1 MRQYETVF
9 LISPNLEEEETTK
22 IITQISGIISK
33 EKGKLIQEDRW
44 GKKRLAY
51 PIKKF
56 EEAFYVFFHYE
67 GDSNI
72 PFELERRFK
81 QTEAILRFLTVK
93 KETRENVRKKRKGTP
108 PEEETATPASEAE
121 IVAPQEE
128 KAELKKEEET
138 VAPQDE
144 EKVEKKEEEETVAP
158 AKEEEIVVPQDEEKV
173 EKKEEEAEKKEE
185 EETVAPAKEE
195 EIVVPQD
202 EEKVEKKEEEA
213 EKKEEEETVAPAK
226 EEEIVA
232 PQDEEKV
239 EKKEEE
245 AEKKEEDKEDLNS
258 AEAIKEDK

>member
-72 PFELERRFK
+72 PLELEKRFK

-93 KETRENVRKKRKGTP
+93 KETRENVRKKRKGIP
-108 PEEETATPASEAE
+108 VEEKTTMPAAEAE

-128 KAELKKEEET
+128 KVELKEEKEASAPAKEEESA
-138 VAPQDE
+138 VSQDE
-144 EKVEKKEEEETVAP
+144 EEVEKKEEET
-158 AKEEEIVVPQDEEKV
+158 
-173 EKKEEEAEKKEE
+173 
-185 EETVAPAKEE
+185 
-195 EIVVPQD
+195 
-202 EEKVEKKEEEA
+202 
-213 EKKEEEETVAPAK
+213 
-226 EEEIVA
+226 
-232 PQDEEKV
+232 
-239 EKKEEE
+239 
-245 AEKKEEDKEDLNS
+245 EKKEEDKEDLNS
-258 AEAIKEDK
+258 AEKIKEDK

>member
-93 KETRENVRKKRKGTP
+93 KETRENVRKKRKGIP
-108 PEEETATPASEAE
+108 AEEETAAPAAEAE

-128 KAELKKEEET
+128 KVEL
-138 VAPQDE
+138 
-144 EKVEKKEEEETVAP
+144 KEEEETSVP
-158 AKEEEIVVPQDEEKV
+158 AKEENIEEEK
-173 EKKEEEAEKKEE
+173 KQTEEPE
-185 EETVAPAKEE
+185 
-195 EIVVPQD
+195 
-202 EEKVEKKEEEA
+202 
-213 EKKEEEETVAPAK
+213 
-226 EEEIVA
+226 
-232 PQDEEKV
+232 
-239 EKKEEE
+239 
-245 AEKKEEDKEDLNS
+245 EKKEEDKEDLNS
-258 AEAIKEDK
+258 AETIKEDK

>member
-9 LISPNLEEEETTK
+9 LISPNLEEEETAK

-44 GKKRLAY
+44 GKRRLAY

-93 KETRENVRKKRKGTP
+93 KETRENVRKKRKGIP
-108 PEEETATPASEAE
+108 AKEETAMPAAEAE
-121 IVAPQEE
+121 IVAPRD
-128 KAELKKEEET
+128 EEE
-138 VAPQDE
+138 A
-144 EKVEKKEEEETVAP
+144 EKKEEEEIVVP
-158 AKEEEIVVPQDEEKV
+158 AQEAEIVVSQDEEKT

-185 EETVAPAKEE
+185 EEIAAPAQEE
-195 EIVVPQD
+195 ESAIPQG
-202 EEKVEKKEEEA
+202 EEKVEKE
-213 EKKEEEETVAPAK
+213 
-226 EEEIVA
+226 
-232 PQDEEKV
+232 
-239 EKKEEE
+239 
-245 AEKKEEDKEDLNS
+245 EEDKEDLNS
-258 AEAIKEDK
+258 TETIKEDK

>member
-9 LISPNLEEEETTK
+9 LISPNLEEEETSK

-72 PFELERRFK
+72 PLELERRFK

-93 KETRENVRKKRKGTP
+93 KETRENVRKKRKGIP
-108 PEEETATPASEAE
+108 AEEETATPAAEAE

-128 KAELKKEEET
+128 KVELKKEDEIAVPSKEEEI
-138 VAPQDE
+138 VVSQDE
-144 EKVEKKEEEETVAP
+144 KKVGKEKKEEEEIAAP
-158 AKEEEIVVPQDEEKV
+158 AKEEEIVVPQDEEEV
-173 EKKEEEAEKKEE
+173 
-185 EETVAPAKEE
+185 
-195 EIVVPQD
+195 
-202 EEKVEKKEEEA
+202 EEK
-213 EKKEEEETVAPAK
+213 
-226 EEEIVA
+226 
-232 PQDEEKV
+232 
-239 EKKEEE
+239 

-258 AEAIKEDK
+258 AETIKEDK

>member
-67 GDSNI
+67 GGSNI
-72 PFELERRFK
+72 PLELEKRFK

-93 KETRENVRKKRKGTP
+93 KETRENVRKKRKGIP
-108 PEEETATPASEAE
+108 AEEETATPAAEAE

-128 KAELKKEEET
+128 KAELEKEEKIA
-138 VAPQDE
+138 V
-144 EKVEKKEEEETVAP
+144 P
-158 AKEEEIVVPQDEEKV
+158 AKEEESVVSQDEEEV
-173 EKKEEEAEKKEE
+173 
-185 EETVAPAKEE
+185 
-195 EIVVPQD
+195 
-202 EEKVEKKEEEA
+202 EEK
-213 EKKEEEETVAPAK
+213 
-226 EEEIVA
+226 
-232 PQDEEKV
+232 
-239 EKKEEE
+239 

-258 AEAIKEDK
+258 AETIKEDK

>member
-22 IITQISGIISK
+22 IITQISDIISTK
-33 EKGKLIQEDRW
+33 KGKLIQEDRW

-72 PFELERRFK
+72 PLELERRFK

-93 KETRENVRKKRKGTP
+93 KETRENVRKKRKSIP
-108 PEEETATPASEAE
+108 VEERTAEPVAEAE

-128 KAELKKEEET
+128 KVEL
-138 VAPQDE
+138 
-144 EKVEKKEEEETVAP
+144 KEEEEISVP
-158 AKEEEIVVPQDEEKV
+158 AKEEEGAVSQDEEKI
-173 EKKEEEAEKKEE
+173 EE
-185 EETVAPAKEE
+185 
-195 EIVVPQD
+195 
-202 EEKVEKKEEEA
+202 
-213 EKKEEEETVAPAK
+213 
-226 EEEIVA
+226 
-232 PQDEEKV
+232 
-239 EKKEEE
+239 KEEE

-258 AEAIKEDK
+258 AEKIKEDK

>member
-72 PFELERRFK
+72 PLELEKRFK

-93 KETRENVRKKRKGTP
+93 KETRENVRKKRKGIP
-108 PEEETATPASEAE
+108 AEEETA
-121 IVAPQEE
+121 
-128 KAELKKEEET
+128 
-138 VAPQDE
+138 
-144 EKVEKKEEEETVAP
+144 
-158 AKEEEIVVPQDEEKV
+158 
-173 EKKEEEAEKKEE
+173 
-185 EETVAPAKEE
+185 
-195 EIVVPQD
+195 
-202 EEKVEKKEEEA
+202 
-213 EKKEEEETVAPAK
+213 APAK

-232 PQDEEKV
+232 PQEEKVELKEEEEKAAVPVKEEEIVIPKDEEKV
-239 EKKEEE
+239 EEKEEE

-258 AEAIKEDK
+258 AETIKEDK

>member
-22 IITQISGIISK
+22 IIAQISGIISK

-72 PFELERRFK
+72 PLELERRFK

-93 KETRENVRKKRKGTP
+93 KETRPNVRKKRKGIP
-108 PEEETATPASEAE
+108 AEEETAAPAAEAE
-121 IVAPQEE
+121 IKAPQEE
-128 KAELKKEEET
+128 KVEL
-138 VAPQDE
+138 
-144 EKVEKKEEEETVAP
+144 KEEEEISVP
-158 AKEEEIVVPQDEEKV
+158 AKEEESAVSQDEEEVEEKEEEKAELKEEEIVVPEKEEKIVVPQEEEKV
-173 EKKEEEAEKKEE
+173 EEKEE
-185 EETVAPAKEE
+185 EEK
-195 EIVVPQD
+195 
-202 EEKVEKKEEEA
+202 
-213 EKKEEEETVAPAK
+213 
-226 EEEIVA
+226 
-232 PQDEEKV
+232 
-239 EKKEEE
+239 

-258 AEAIKEDK
+258 AETIKEDK

>member
-72 PFELERRFK
+72 PLELEKRFK

-93 KETRENVRKKRKGTP
+93 KETRENVRKKRKGIP
-108 PEEETATPASEAE
+108 AEEETA
-121 IVAPQEE
+121 
-128 KAELKKEEET
+128 
-138 VAPQDE
+138 
-144 EKVEKKEEEETVAP
+144 AP
-158 AKEEEIVVPQDEEKV
+158 AKEEEIVVPKDEEKV
-173 EKKEEEAEKKEE
+173 EEKEGEAEKKEEEEKAAVPAKEEEIVIPKDEEKVEEKEEEAEKKEG
-185 EETVAPAKEE
+185 
-195 EIVVPQD
+195 D
-202 EEKVEKKEEEA
+202 
-213 EKKEEEETVAPAK
+213 
-226 EEEIVA
+226 
-232 PQDEEKV
+232 
-239 EKKEEE
+239 
-245 AEKKEEDKEDLNS
+245 
-258 AEAIKEDK
+258 

>member
-72 PFELERRFK
+72 PLELEKRFK

-108 PEEETATPASEAE
+108 VEEKTTMPAAEAE

-128 KAELKKEEET
+128 KEASAPAKEEEST
-138 VAPQDE
+138 VSQDE
-144 EKVEKKEEEETVAP
+144 EEVEKKEEET
-158 AKEEEIVVPQDEEKV
+158 
-173 EKKEEEAEKKEE
+173 
-185 EETVAPAKEE
+185 
-195 EIVVPQD
+195 
-202 EEKVEKKEEEA
+202 
-213 EKKEEEETVAPAK
+213 
-226 EEEIVA
+226 
-232 PQDEEKV
+232 
-239 EKKEEE
+239 
-245 AEKKEEDKEDLNS
+245 EKKEEDKEDLNS
-258 AEAIKEDK
+258 AEKIKEDK

>member
-22 IITQISGIISK
+22 IIAQISGIISK

-56 EEAFYVFFHYE
+56 EEAFYVFFLYE
-67 GDSNI
+67 GDPNI

-93 KETRENVRKKRKGTP
+93 KETRPNVRKKRKGIP
-108 PEEETATPASEAE
+108 AEEETAMPAAEVE

-128 KAELKKEEET
+128 KVELK
-138 VAPQDE
+138 
-144 EKVEKKEEEETVAP
+144 
-158 AKEEEIVVPQDEEKV
+158 KEEEIVVPAKEEESVVPQEEEKV
-173 EKKEEEAEKKEE
+173 EDKEEEK
-185 EETVAPAKEE
+185 
-195 EIVVPQD
+195 
-202 EEKVEKKEEEA
+202 
-213 EKKEEEETVAPAK
+213 
-226 EEEIVA
+226 
-232 PQDEEKV
+232 
-239 EKKEEE
+239 

-258 AEAIKEDK
+258 AETIKEDK

>member
-22 IITQISGIISK
+22 IITQISDIISK

-72 PFELERRFK
+72 PFELEKRFK

-93 KETRENVRKKRKGTP
+93 KETRENVRKKRKGIP
-108 PEEETATPASEAE
+108 AEETAVPDAEAE

-128 KAELKKEEET
+128 KIELKEEEEIS
-138 VAPQDE
+138 VPAKEEESAAPQDE
-144 EKVEKKEEEETVAP
+144 EKVEEKEEEETTAP
-158 AKEEEIVVPQDEEKV
+158 VKEEESAVPQDEEKV
-173 EKKEEEAEKKEE
+173 EE
-185 EETVAPAKEE
+185 
-195 EIVVPQD
+195 
-202 EEKVEKKEEEA
+202 
-213 EKKEEEETVAPAK
+213 
-226 EEEIVA
+226 
-232 PQDEEKV
+232 
-239 EKKEEE
+239 KEEE

-258 AEAIKEDK
+258 AETIKEDK

>member
-44 GKKRLAY
+44 GKRRLAY

-93 KETRENVRKKRKGTP
+93 KETRENVRKKRKGIP
-108 PEEETATPASEAE
+108 AEEETATSAAEAE

-128 KAELKKEEET
+128 KFELKEEEEIA
-138 VAPQDE
+138 VPAQEEESAVSQGE
-144 EKVEKKEEEETVAP
+144 EKVEKKEEE
-158 AKEEEIVVPQDEEKV
+158 V
-173 EKKEEEAEKKEE
+173 EKKEEE
-185 EETVAPAKEE
+185 
-195 EIVVPQD
+195 
-202 EEKVEKKEEEA
+202 
-213 EKKEEEETVAPAK
+213 
-226 EEEIVA
+226 
-232 PQDEEKV
+232 V

-245 AEKKEEDKEDLNS
+245 AEKKEEDKED
-258 AEAIKEDK
+258 K

>member
-33 EKGKLIQEDRW
+33 GKGKLIQEDRW

-72 PFELERRFK
+72 PLELEKRFK

-93 KETRENVRKKRKGTP
+93 KETRENVRKKRKGIP
-108 PEEETATPASEAE
+108 AKEETAEPAAKAE

-128 KAELKKEEET
+128 KVEL
-138 VAPQDE
+138 
-144 EKVEKKEEEETVAP
+144 KEEEETATP
-158 AKEEEIVVPQDEEKV
+158 AKEEKIVIPQDEEEV
-173 EKKEEEAEKKEE
+173 EE
-185 EETVAPAKEE
+185 
-195 EIVVPQD
+195 
-202 EEKVEKKEEEA
+202 
-213 EKKEEEETVAPAK
+213 
-226 EEEIVA
+226 
-232 PQDEEKV
+232 
-239 EKKEEE
+239 KEEE

-258 AEAIKEDK
+258 AETIKEDK

>member
-22 IITQISGIISK
+22 IITQISDIISK

-72 PFELERRFK
+72 PLELERRFK

-93 KETRENVRKKRKGTP
+93 KETRENVRKKRKGIP
-108 PEEETATPASEAE
+108 AEEETA
-121 IVAPQEE
+121 
-128 KAELKKEEET
+128 
-138 VAPQDE
+138 
-144 EKVEKKEEEETVAP
+144 AP

-173 EKKEEEAEKKEE
+173 EE
-185 EETVAPAKEE
+185 
-195 EIVVPQD
+195 
-202 EEKVEKKEEEA
+202 
-213 EKKEEEETVAPAK
+213 
-226 EEEIVA
+226 
-232 PQDEEKV
+232 
-239 EKKEEE
+239 KEEE

-258 AEAIKEDK
+258 AETSKEDK